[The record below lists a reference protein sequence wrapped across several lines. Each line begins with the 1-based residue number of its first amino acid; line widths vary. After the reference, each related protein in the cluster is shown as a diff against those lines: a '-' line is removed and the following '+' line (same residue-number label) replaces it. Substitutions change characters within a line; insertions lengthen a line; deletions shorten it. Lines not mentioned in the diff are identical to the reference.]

1 MLLLLAEIRC
11 ITPKPTLQRRPIGRS
26 FCGWLKNMAGS
37 ISILSRLTS
46 TKARLMFIEIIGI
59 PASDAGRTSSSTKE
73 SSLLRSSLM
82 SILTALRNS
91 SGKNCPQCG
100 ADKTIGNLISE
111 VLPFLKNPQ
120 LPVVYLKVNMFLGH
134 VFLLMVCK
142 SIIKNY

>member
-11 ITPKPTLQRRPIGRS
+11 ITPNPTLQRRPIGRS

-59 PASDAGRTSSSTKE
+59 PASDAGRTSSSTKVFIAAQFVDVHFDRVE
-73 SSLLRSSLM
+73 KFF
-82 SILTALRNS
+82 
-91 SGKNCPQCG
+91 GKKLSAVRCRQNHRKFDFRG
-100 ADKTIGNLISE
+100 VA
-111 VLPFLKNPQ
+111 FLKNPQ

>member
-11 ITPKPTLQRRPIGRS
+11 ITPNPTLQRRPIGRS

-59 PASDAGRTSSSTKE
+59 PASDAGPDKLVDEGVFVAAQLVDVHFDRVEKFF
-73 SSLLRSSLM
+73 
-82 SILTALRNS
+82 
-91 SGKNCPQCG
+91 GKKLSAVRCRQNHRKFDFRG
-100 ADKTIGNLISE
+100 VA
-111 VLPFLKNPQ
+111 FLKNPQ